1 MGTLYAIILNVSC
14 NDGDL
19 DTSGVAYK
27 DIVCYYIKALNEVF
41 PSKQDLAGILGN
53 ISLSAFFVCKL
64 CLKIAQRR
72 IAARSRSIEGGERP
86 TV

>member
-1 MGTLYAIILNVSC
+1 MGILYATILNVSC
-14 NDGDL
+14 DDGDL

-27 DIVCYYIKALNEVF
+27 YKPCWQLKALNEVF
-41 PSKQDLAGILGN
+41 PSKQGRQQPWGS

-64 CLKIAQRR
+64 CLKIVQRR
-72 IAARSRSIEGGERP
+72 IAARSRLIEGGERP